1 MKNLNYV
8 EIGRRI
14 KTKRKEQKLTQEK
27 LSEIIDVSPSYISEI
42 ERGTSISSLS
52 TISKIAGI
60 LHISLDYLVFGIN
73 KDNASNTFYEI
84 LKTIPE
90 KNHPLYIDLCE
101 NIAKKKYHP
110 FQNDIYISV
119 HKSSNR
125 FVTGWGTVIR
135 TQECRSQSP
144 MPYRLA
150 TPQYL

>member
-42 ERGTSISSLS
+42 ERGTSISSLA
-52 TISKIAGI
+52 TVSKIAGT
-60 LHISLDYLVFGIN
+60 LHTSLDYLVFGIN
-73 KDNASNTFYEI
+73 KDNSSNTFYEI

-101 NIAKKKYHP
+101 NIAKKNTILFRMIFISLFIKVRTDSLLAP
-110 FQNDIYISV
+110 FRNTFAKIVS
-119 HKSSNR
+119 K
-125 FVTGWGTVIR
+125 T
-135 TQECRSQSP
+135 
-144 MPYRLA
+144 L
-150 TPQYL
+150 L